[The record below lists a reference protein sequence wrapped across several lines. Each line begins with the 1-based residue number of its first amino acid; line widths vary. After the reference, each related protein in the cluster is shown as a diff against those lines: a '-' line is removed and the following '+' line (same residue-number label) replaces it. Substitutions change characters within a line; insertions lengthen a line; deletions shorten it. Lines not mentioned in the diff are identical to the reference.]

1 MNSIAEI
8 FDNSKQLLD
17 GIDGFISKYMGCDLL
32 RRCGIRKIV
41 DSFTEKRDYEYVD
54 NPILRLIGDVKTSK
68 NFLLTRS
75 LPAFILRQALISCS
89 RPVHSSVI
97 TAKTR
102 SIALTLIRRLTG
114 NVSSLRQQRML
125 SWISNHGPAKIT

>member
-17 GIDGFISKYMGCDLL
+17 GINGFISKYIGCDLL

-54 NPILRLIGDVKTSK
+54 NPILRLIGDVETSK
-68 NFLLTRS
+68 VLPRCVSAKKLLTDKI
-75 LPAFILRQALISCS
+75 LACFCLRQ
-89 RPVHSSVI
+89 
-97 TAKTR
+97 
-102 SIALTLIRRLTG
+102 
-114 NVSSLRQQRML
+114 
-125 SWISNHGPAKIT
+125 

>member
-41 DSFTEKRDYEYVD
+41 DSFTEKRDYEYAD
-54 NPILRLIGDVKTSK
+54 NPILRLIGDVETSK
-68 NFLLTRS
+68 V
-75 LPAFILRQALISCS
+75 LPRCVSAKK
-89 RPVHSSVI
+89 
-97 TAKTR
+97 TAY
-102 SIALTLIRRLTG
+102 
-114 NVSSLRQQRML
+114 
-125 SWISNHGPAKIT
+125 

>member
-1 MNSIAEI
+1 MSYTMNSIAEI

-17 GIDGFISKYMGCDLL
+17 GIDGFISKYIGCDLL

-54 NPILRLIGDVKTSK
+54 NPILRLIGDVETSK
-68 NFLLTRS
+68 VLPRCVSAKKLLTDK
-75 LPAFILRQALISCS
+75 ILACF
-89 RPVHSSVI
+89 H
-97 TAKTR
+97 TA
-102 SIALTLIRRLTG
+102 ALIRRLTG
-114 NVSSLRQQRML
+114 NASSLRQQRML